1 MGKNNSKR
9 KPRTEFSKMTSIM
22 EKLDNQLKAEKE
34 DRKIKKSEKK
44 SKKENI

>member
-22 EKLDNQLKAEKE
+22 AKLDNQLKAEKE

-44 SKKENI
+44 SKKENM